1 MTTDQEQEDADHVL
15 WSRVRTGDRDAF
27 AVVFDRHAGAV
38 YGHVLRRIGDGG
50 EAEDLTSAVFLTAW
64 RRRAEVTFDRDS
76 ALPWLLGTA
85 NRTLANRRRALKR
98 YRALAARVPLPR
110 DVPDHADEVARR
122 IDQERAAE
130 ALRRSVARLP
140 RHERDVV
147 ELCVWGGLDQQ
158 AAATA
163 LGVALG
169 TVKARMHRARKRL
182 GGLLAEEGVHAGT
195 YRGIEEAR

>member
-1 MTTDQEQEDADHVL
+1 M
-15 WSRVRTGDRDAF
+15 GDP
-27 AVVFDRHAGAV
+27 H
-38 YGHVLRRIGDGG
+38 

-64 RRRAEVTFDRDS
+64 RRRTDVRFDRES

-85 NRTLANRRRALKR
+85 NRTVANSRRSLRR
-98 YRALAARVPLPR
+98 YRALAERVPLPPQ
-110 DVPDHADEVARR
+110 VPDHADEVARQVDGQR
-122 IDQERAAE
+122 DAA
-130 ALRRSVARLP
+130 ALRRSVERLP

-158 AAATA
+158 AAAVA

-182 GGLLAEEGVHAGT
+182 GGLLAEEGVRAPGGT
-195 YRGIEEAR
+195 LEESR